1 MEMIVVIIFIIFEI
15 IIYSMGRK
23 SKQSDIDNIQK
34 KYINE
39 KKKIE
44 DLINKLKIIIEKL
57 NLEVNN
63 KNKEITNMKDKIM
76 IANTEIKKFLF

>member
-44 DLINKLKIIIEKL
+44 DLINKMDCI
-57 NLEVNN
+57 
-63 KNKEITNMKDKIM
+63 MKCD
-76 IANTEIKKFLF
+76 T